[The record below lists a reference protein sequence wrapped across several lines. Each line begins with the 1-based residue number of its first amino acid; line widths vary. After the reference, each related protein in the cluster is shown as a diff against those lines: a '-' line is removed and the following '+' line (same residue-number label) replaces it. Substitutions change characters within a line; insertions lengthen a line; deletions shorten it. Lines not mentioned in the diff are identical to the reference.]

1 MSTAPAVEIIRDAQG
16 IPHISADSAAGALFG
31 QGYACGVD
39 RAWQIEY
46 LRLRAEGRTAE
57 IVGAVGVSWDE
68 FARRARIDA
77 AARRI
82 FEASSERTRS
92 LVRAYVDGVNS
103 SLDTADALELTEF
116 DHRPTPWQ
124 PWTPISIFIV
134 HHILF
139 GRFTTKLWRLHAC
152 QALGRDA
159 LRLFDCEGVDES
171 WDSVPALPDEAFLT
185 DVLAEFGAVAGA
197 GQPDRTSFGEPLS
210 GSNAWGVAAAHTA
223 GGAPLIAGDPHR
235 FLELPGIYQQVHLAA
250 PEFDVVGFA
259 FAGVPAVPHFAHAG
273 PVAWGITNAMGD
285 YQDLFFERLTRR
297 GTDVLAESADGPRVA
312 TTHREDILVRDG
324 DPVSVEIIGT
334 GNGSV
339 VFGGPEAP
347 FALSL
352 RTPLLDDANATFDA
366 ALDLLFA
373 RSVPEVEQA
382 LIGWVEPANRIVVAD
397 AEGRLTRH
405 VVGAVPVRAPENYW
419 LPVPGWDA
427 RYRWRGQATASVS
440 DTAFDANV
448 GSYAVIA
455 NQRVSD
461 AAPLQPV
468 TTECAAPDRAQR
480 IAALLDRALL
490 TSDRTHMDRAD
501 VGRTDVDRADVD
513 RADVGRADVGRADV
527 DRADADRVVGIES
540 AAAQVGTVRTCAPAT
555 AAAESARWRADITAP
570 DGGAA
575 ALKPAGT
582 AEAGTVTVDDCA
594 DIHRDVVSEGAET
607 LLSLLDSLTGLTPTA
622 ERVRARLLAWDRT
635 MAAES
640 TDAYVFA
647 EVRTRL
653 VSAIARHEALA
664 GLARPHGFPRMF
676 DPWFVVETRLGA
688 ALDSVLRHAP
698 SVGVDITT
706 VAAEALEAVAAHLAE
721 QESAPTWGSVHVLQP
736 IHGMDLMGAT
746 PAHPELSAKIRP
758 ARLPL
763 GGDGECVMANAS
775 AIGFSH
781 ACSLGSA
788 ARYIWD
794 LADRDASRWI
804 VPLGV
809 SGDPR
814 SDHFQ
819 DQAPL
824 WARGDLVGLVGDW
837 QTLRAHAR
845 KVDVFTRVPEQSTE
859 SVGPVDGFAL
869 ARAEQ
874 AAPPQSTD
882 DSMPGEA

>member
-1 MSTAPAVEIIRDAQG
+1 MSARTAPAVEIVRDAHG
-16 IPHISADSAAGALFG
+16 IPHITADSATGALFG
-31 QGYACGVD
+31 QGCACGVD

-82 FEASSERTRS
+82 FESSSERTRS
-92 LVRAYVDGVNS
+92 LVQAYVDGVNS
-103 SLDTADALELTEF
+103 TLDTAEALELTEF
-116 DHRPTPWQ
+116 DHRPSPWQ

-152 QALGRDA
+152 RALGRDA

-171 WDSVPALPDEAFLT
+171 WDSVPALPDESFLAE
-185 DVLAEFGAVAGA
+185 VLAEFAGA
-197 GQPDRTSFGEPLS
+197 SGGEQPDRTSLGEPLS

-223 GGAPLIAGDPHR
+223 TGAPLIAGDPHR

-250 PEFDVVGFA
+250 PEFDIVGFA

-273 PVAWGITNAMGD
+273 SVAWGITNAMGD
-285 YQDLFFERLTRR
+285 YQDLYFERLTRS
-297 GTDVLAESADGPRVA
+297 GADVLAESVDGPRA
-312 TTHREDILVRDG
+312 AWTHREEILVRDG
-324 DPVSVEIIGT
+324 DPVSVEVIGT
-334 GNGSV
+334 SNGSV
-339 VFGGPEAP
+339 VFGGPDAD
-347 FALSL
+347 FSISL
-352 RTPLLDDANATFDA
+352 RTPLLDDPDATFDSA
-366 ALDLLFA
+366 VDLLFA

-382 LIGWVEPANRIVVAD
+382 LTTWVEPANRIVIAD
-397 AEGRLTRH
+397 VEGRLSQH
-405 VVGAVPVRAPENYW
+405 VVGAMPLRAPENYW

-427 RYRWRGQATASVS
+427 RYQWRAMSTASVS
-440 DTAFDANV
+440 DTAFDASV
-448 GSYAVIA
+448 PEYAVIA
-455 NQRVSD
+455 NQRILD
-461 AAPLQPV
+461 AAPLQPI
-468 TTECAAPDRAQR
+468 TTECAATDRAER
-480 IAALLDRALL
+480 IGALLDRALHV
-490 TSDRTHMDRAD
+490 TPESRGAS
-501 VGRTDVDRADVD
+501 VQAGVDPAGG
-513 RADVGRADVGRADV
+513 APEGRAD
-527 DRADADRVVGIES
+527 
-540 AAAQVGTVRTCAPAT
+540 AACRPA
-555 AAAESARWRADITAP
+555 A
-570 DGGAA
+570 
-575 ALKPAGT
+575 
-582 AEAGTVTVDDCA
+582 VTVGDCA
-594 DIHRDVVSEGAET
+594 DIHRDVANAGAET
-607 LLSLLDSLTGLTPTA
+607 LLSVLHSLTGLSPAA
-622 ERVRARLLAWDRT
+622 ERVRERLLAWDRT

-653 VSAIARHEALA
+653 VAAVARHEALV
-664 GLARPHGFPRMF
+664 GLAAPHGFPRMF

-688 ALDSVLRHAP
+688 ALDSVVRHARA
-698 SVGVDITT
+698 VGIDVAAL
-706 VAAEALEAVAAHLAE
+706 AAEAVAAVAAHLAE
-721 QESAPTWGSVHVLQP
+721 QDTTPTWGSVHVLQP

-746 PAHPELSAKIRP
+746 PAHLELSAKIRP
-758 ARLPL
+758 DRLPL
-763 GGDGECVMANAS
+763 AGDGECVMANAS

-814 SDHFQ
+814 SAHFQ

-837 QTLRAHAR
+837 PTLRAQAR
-845 KVDVFTRVPEQSTE
+845 GVTAFVRIPKE
-859 SVGPVDGFAL
+859 SADAADTFVL
-869 ARAEQ
+869 ARTEQ
-874 AAPPQSTD
+874 TTPSQSTD
-882 DSMPGEA
+882 ASTLGEA

>member
-1 MSTAPAVEIIRDAQG
+1 MNATAPAVEIVRDAHG
-16 IPHISADSAAGALFG
+16 IPHITADSATGALFG

-77 AARRI
+77 AARRV
-82 FEASSERTRS
+82 FEASSDRTRG
-92 LVRAYVDGVNS
+92 LVQAYVDGVNTT
-103 SLDTADALELTEF
+103 LDTAEALELTEF

-152 QALGRDA
+152 RALGLDA

-171 WDSVPALPDEAFLT
+171 WESVPALPDEAFLT
-185 DVLAEFGAVAGA
+185 EVLAEFAGA
-197 GQPDRTSFGEPLS
+197 AGAEQPDRTSFGEPLS

-223 GGAPLIAGDPHR
+223 TGAPLIAGDPHR

-250 PEFDVVGFA
+250 PEFDIVGFA

-285 YQDLFFERLTRR
+285 YQDLYFERLTRS
-297 GTDVLAESADGPRVA
+297 GQEVLAESPDGPRA
-312 TTHREDILVRDG
+312 ASTHREQILVRDG

-334 GNGSV
+334 GNGAV

-347 FALSL
+347 FSISL
-352 RTPLLDDANATFDA
+352 RTPLLDDDDATFDA

-382 LIGWVEPANRIVVAD
+382 LTGWVEPANRIVVAD
-397 AEGRLTRH
+397 VEGRLTRH
-405 VVGAVPVRAPENYW
+405 VVGAMPLRAPENYW

-427 RYRWRGQATASVS
+427 RYQWRGRATVSLS
-440 DTAFDANV
+440 DTAFDASV
-448 GSYAVIA
+448 PEYAVIA
-455 NQRVSD
+455 NQRIRD
-461 AAPLQPV
+461 AAPLQPI
-468 TTECAAPDRAQR
+468 TTECADSDRAER
-480 IAALLDRALL
+480 IAVLIDQVLHAEGEARSGDPA
-490 TSDRTHMDRAD
+490 
-501 VGRTDVDRADVD
+501 
-513 RADVGRADVGRADV
+513 
-527 DRADADRVVGIES
+527 VVS
-540 AAAQVGTVRTCAPAT
+540 A
-555 AAAESARWRADITAP
+555 E
-570 DGGAA
+570 
-575 ALKPAGT
+575 
-582 AEAGTVTVDDCA
+582 DCA
-594 DIHRDVVSEGAET
+594 DIHRDVVLEGAET
-607 LLSLLDSLTGLTPTA
+607 LLSLLDSLSGLSPDGD
-622 ERVRARLLAWDRT
+622 RVRKRLLTWDRT
-635 MAAES
+635 MSAES

-647 EVRTRL
+647 EVRTRI
-653 VSAIARHEALA
+653 VSAVARHDALA
-664 GLARPHGFPRMF
+664 GLAAPHGFPRMF

-688 ALDSVLRHAP
+688 APHSVVRHAAEF
-698 SVGVDITT
+698 GIDITAL
-706 VAAEALEAVAAHLAE
+706 VAESVEAVAVHLAE
-721 QESAPTWGSVHVLQP
+721 QDTTPTWGSVHVLQP

-746 PAHPELSAKIRP
+746 PAHLELSAKIRP

-763 GGDGECVMANAS
+763 AGDGECVMANAS
-775 AIGFSH
+775 AVGFSH
-781 ACSLGSA
+781 ACSLGSV

-814 SDHFQ
+814 SAHFQ

-824 WARGDLVGLVGDW
+824 WARGDLVGLVSDW
-837 QTLRAHAR
+837 PAVRAQAQR
-845 KVDVFTRVPEQSTE
+845 VDAFTRVRQTAAESTGTAGTF
-859 SVGPVDGFAL
+859 VL
-869 ARAEQ
+869 TRAEQ
-874 AAPPQSTD
+874 TTSQQATD
-882 DSMPGEA
+882 DSTLGEA

>member
-1 MSTAPAVEIIRDAQG
+1 MSATPAVEIIRDAHG
-16 IPHISADSAAGALFG
+16 IAHITADSATGALFG

-39 RAWQIEY
+39 RAWQLEY

-82 FEASSERTRS
+82 FEASSERTRG
-92 LVRAYVDGVNS
+92 LVQAYVDGVNS
-103 SLDTADALELTEF
+103 TLDTAEALELTEF

-152 QALGRDA
+152 KALGRDA

-171 WDSVPALPDEAFLT
+171 WESVPALPDEAFLT
-185 DVLAEFGAVAGA
+185 EVLAEFGAGADA

-210 GSNAWGVAAAHTA
+210 GSNAWGLAAARTA
-223 GGAPLIAGDPHR
+223 TGAPLIAGDPHR

-285 YQDLFFERLTRR
+285 YQDLYFERLTRR
-297 GTDVLAESADGPRVA
+297 GADVLAESADGPRVA

-347 FALSL
+347 FAISL
-352 RTPLLDDANATFDA
+352 RTPLLDDADATFDS

-382 LIGWVEPANRIVVAD
+382 LTQWVEPANRVVVAD
-397 AEGRLTRH
+397 VEGRLTRH
-405 VVGAVPVRAPENYW
+405 VVGAMPLRAPENYW

-427 RYRWRGQATASVS
+427 RYQWRGRATASVS
-440 DTAFDANV
+440 DTAFDATV

-455 NQRVSD
+455 NQRIRAS
-461 AAPLQPV
+461 APLQPV
-468 TTECAAPDRAQR
+468 TTECAAPDRAER
-480 IAALLDRALL
+480 IAALLDRL
-490 TSDRTHMDRAD
+490 TLTTNQA
-501 VGRTDVDRADVD
+501 
-513 RADVGRADVGRADV
+513 
-527 DRADADRVVGIES
+527 
-540 AAAQVGTVRTCAPAT
+540 GTEP
-555 AAAESARWRADITAP
+555 
-570 DGGAA
+570 GGAERVDA
-575 ALKPAGT
+575 P
-582 AEAGTVTVDDCA
+582 VTVDDCA
-594 DIHRDVVSEGAET
+594 EIHRDVVSEGART
-607 LLSLLDSLTGLTPTA
+607 LLSLLGSLTGLTPAA
-622 ERVRARLLAWDRT
+622 EQVRERLLAWDRT
-635 MAAES
+635 MAADS
-640 TDAYVFA
+640 VDAYVFA

-664 GLARPHGFPRMF
+664 GLAAPHGFPRVF

-688 ALDSVLRHAP
+688 ALDSVVHRAAA
-698 SVGVDITT
+698 VGVDIAV
-706 VAAEALEAVAAHLAE
+706 VAAAAIEAVAAHLAE
-721 QESAPTWGSVHVLQP
+721 QKTPPTWGSVHVLQP

-819 DQAPL
+819 DQARL
-824 WARGDLVGLVGDW
+824 WARGELVGVVGDW
-837 QTLRAHAR
+837 QALRARATT
-845 KVDVFTRVPEQSTE
+845 VDAFTRVPKEAAE
-859 SVGPVDGFAL
+859 SGGPVDSFVL
-869 ARAEQ
+869 ARAERTT
-874 AAPPQSTD
+874 PPQSTD
-882 DSMPGEA
+882 DSTLGEA

>member
-1 MSTAPAVEIIRDAQG
+1 MSTTVPAVEIVRDAHG
-16 IPHISADSAAGALFG
+16 IAHICADSAAGALFG

-57 IVGAVGVSWDE
+57 IVGPVGVSWDE

-82 FEASSERTRS
+82 FEASSERTRG
-92 LVRAYVDGVNS
+92 LVRAYVDGVNAT
-103 SLDTADALELTEF
+103 LDTAEAMELTEF
-116 DHRPTPWQ
+116 DHRPTSWQ

-152 QALGRDA
+152 RALGLDA
-159 LRLFDCEGVDES
+159 LRVFDCEGVDES
-171 WDSVPALPDEAFLT
+171 WQSVPALPDEDFLT
-185 DVLAEFGAVAGA
+185 EVLAEFAGA
-197 GQPDRTSFGEPLS
+197 ADTEQPDRTSFGEPLS

-223 GGAPLIAGDPHR
+223 TGTPLVAGDPHR

-250 PEFDVVGFA
+250 PEFDIVGFA

-285 YQDLFFERLTRR
+285 YQDLYFEHLTRS
-297 GTDVLAESADGPRVA
+297 GAAVIAESPDGPRA
-312 TTHREDILVRDG
+312 ASSHREQILVRDG
-324 DPVSVEIIGT
+324 DPVQVEIIGT
-334 GNGSV
+334 GNGHV

-347 FALSL
+347 FSISL
-352 RTPLLDDANATFDA
+352 RTPLLDDTDATFDA

-382 LIGWVEPANRIVVAD
+382 LTGWVEPANRIVVAD
-397 AEGRLTRH
+397 VEGRLTQH
-405 VVGAVPVRAPENYW
+405 VVGAMPLRAPENYW
-419 LPVPGWDA
+419 LPVPGWDV
-427 RYRWRGQATASVS
+427 RYQWRGRATTSVS

-448 GSYAVIA
+448 REYAVIA
-455 NQRVSD
+455 NQRILD
-461 AAPLQPV
+461 TAALQPI
-468 TTECAAPDRAQR
+468 TTECADSDRAER
-480 IAALLDRALL
+480 IARLLDGILHAETGPQRDSALPG
-490 TSDRTHMDRAD
+490 TDGPEAGI
-501 VGRTDVDRADVD
+501 GRSGA
-513 RADVGRADVGRADV
+513 
-527 DRADADRVVGIES
+527 
-540 AAAQVGTVRTCAPAT
+540 
-555 AAAESARWRADITAP
+555 
-570 DGGAA
+570 DGGARTGDPG
-575 ALKPAGT
+575 LVSAG
-582 AEAGTVTVDDCA
+582 DCA
-594 DIHRDVVSEGAET
+594 DIHRDVVLEGAET
-607 LLSLLDSLTGLTPTA
+607 LLSLLDSVSGLSPDGD
-622 ERVRARLLAWDRT
+622 RVRKRLLTWDRT

-640 TDAYVFA
+640 TDAYIFA
-647 EVRTRL
+647 EVRTRM
-653 VSAIARHEALA
+653 VAAIARHDALA
-664 GLARPHGFPRMF
+664 GLAAPHGFPRMF

-688 ALDSVLRHAP
+688 APHSVVRHATEL
-698 SVGVDITT
+698 GIDITA
-706 VAAEALEAVAAHLAE
+706 VAAEAVEAVAAQLAE
-721 QESAPTWGSVHVLQP
+721 QDSIPTWGSVHVLQP

-746 PAHPELSAKIRP
+746 PAHLELSAKIRP
-758 ARLPL
+758 DRLPL

-814 SDHFQ
+814 SVHFQ

-824 WARGDLVGLVGDW
+824 WARGDLIGVVGDW
-837 QTLRAHAR
+837 SAVRAQAQR
-845 KVDVFTRVPEQSTE
+845 VDAFTRAPHTAE
-859 SVGPVDGFAL
+859 SDRAAETFVLV
-869 ARAEQ
+869 RAEQ
-874 AAPPQSTD
+874 TTSRQSTD
-882 DSMPGEA
+882 DSTLGEA